1 MGILSILGMGKAAG
15 DAISSPIEAIGNV
28 FDKLFTSDEERAAAA
43 AVMEKIKQHPQELQ
57 AEINKLEAQHGSVFV
72 AGWRPFIGWI
82 CGVSL
87 GAWYIPQFVIA
98 AFLWARHCLL
108 TNTLQSYP
116 INDVDGLLELVLA
129 MLGMAAL
136 RTVDKLNRVAR

>member
-15 DAISSPIEAIGNV
+15 EAIASPIEALGNV

-43 AVMEKIKQHPQELQ
+43 AVLEKIKQHPQELQ
-57 AEINKLEAQHGSVFV
+57 AEINKLEATHRSVFV
-72 AGWRPFIGWI
+72 AGWRPFIGWV

-87 GAWYIPQFVIA
+87 GAFYIPQFAIA
-98 AFLWARHCLL
+98 AFLWVRHCLL

-116 INDVDGLLELVLA
+116 IEDVSGLLELVLA

-136 RTVDKLNRVAR
+136 RTIDKLNRVAK